1 MVAGIKENFAEL
13 MDITDSLKRK
23 VWAAEPFTWEEIE
36 FALSQVTEEKDKG
49 LYGLVCYYAAFYMIN
64 NGRLEECLSYLNES
78 IRCMGDTELEGEL
91 CRCYHMSG
99 VVAQAQNNLVL
110 AMEHYER
117 ARIYAKQH
125 NRRFIYCLAVGNMA
139 NTYGGLGSYDR
150 AISEYEECIR
160 EMKQL
165 GGFDNN
171 RENMYCK
178 MLAGYG
184 YYLLMN
190 GRIKDA
196 HIIAEE
202 VNALLEKNAY
212 IAAVEL
218 TVYVFLA
225 YLAYKSD
232 EERKAEE
239 YTDLAVRVV
248 MKSDNIVADFDTIL
262 KLLQYLVEVGKY
274 KQLQMVLVR
283 MEPQA
288 AIARNEGF
296 LLQLL
301 LYRLQYC
308 SDGMSREE
316 FMGYAQNFFGLKS
329 KYEYSENNQVLRIM
343 KMRNKLRQIEEEQ
356 TRLMEEN
363 TKLIYQTQHD
373 ELTGLY
379 NKRHMN
385 RHMEEMFEEAMRKE
399 LPLGVM
405 FVDIDYFKQMNDRYG
420 HQQGD
425 ECIIRIAEAIKTCF
439 AEDFAAR
446 YGGDEFVIITLGQSK
461 EYMDERAQMLIDN
474 IKERKIP
481 NADSPCMNIVTV
493 TIGGV
498 HAVPHKP
505 NKMWDFLS
513 AADETLYQQKNEQR
527 GMARFYEGQE
537 DGL

>member
-1 MVAGIKENFAEL
+1 MEISRNDL
-13 MDITDSLKRK
+13 MDITDDLKRK
-23 VWAAEPFTWEEIE
+23 VWAAETVLWEDIE
-36 FALSQVTEEKDKG
+36 NALSQVTEERDKG

-64 NGRLEECLSYLNES
+64 NGRLEECLSYLHES
-78 IRCMGDTELEGEL
+78 IRCIRGTNQEVEL

-117 ARIYAKQH
+117 ARIYAKQN
-125 NRRFIYCLAVGNMA
+125 NRQFIYCLAVGNMA
-139 NTYGGLGSYDR
+139 NTYSSLGSYDK
-150 AISEYEECIR
+150 ALGEYRECIK
-160 EMKQL
+160 EMKRL
-165 GGFDNN
+165 GRLDNN
-171 RENMYCK
+171 QDNMYCK
-178 MLAGYG
+178 MLASYG
-184 YYLLMN
+184 YCLLMTEN
-190 GRIKDA
+190 KEEA
-196 HIIAEE
+196 MSVAEE
-202 VNALLEKNAY
+202 LKALIEEKCY

-225 YLAYKSD
+225 FGAYRNE
-232 EERKAEE
+232 EEREATE
-239 YTDLAVRVV
+239 YTRKAVRVL
-248 MKSDNIVADFDTIL
+248 MENDNIVADFDNVL
-262 KLLQYLVEVGKY
+262 KLIQYLIEVKDFE
-274 KQLQMVLVR
+274 QLKLVLER

-308 SDGMSREE
+308 SEDMNREK
-316 FMGYAQNFFGLKS
+316 FLVRAQNFFSLKS
-329 KYEYSENNQVLRIM
+329 KYEYAENNQVLRIM
-343 KMRNKLRQIEEEQ
+343 KMRNKLREIEEEQ

-373 ELTGLY
+373 ALSGLY
-379 NKRHMN
+379 NKRYMN
-385 RHMEEMFEEAMRKE
+385 RHMEAIFEEAMRKG

-420 HQQGD
+420 HQKGD
-425 ECIIRIAEAIKTCF
+425 ECIVAIAEAIKTCM

-446 YGGDEFVIITLGQSK
+446 YGGDEFVIITLGRTK
-461 EYMDERAQMLIDN
+461 AYVEERAQMLVN
-474 IKERKIP
+474 QIKEKQIP
-481 NADSPCMNIVTV
+481 NEDSPDLKIVTV

-498 HAVPHKP
+498 HAIPHKP

-513 AADETLYQQKNEQR
+513 AADETLYHQKNEQK
-527 GMARFYEGQE
+527 GCVRFYNEQE

>member
-1 MVAGIKENFAEL
+1 MVTGIKENITEL

-36 FALSQVTEEKDKG
+36 FALSQVTEEKNKG

-78 IRCMGDTELEGEL
+78 IRCMGGTEQEREL

-117 ARIYAKQH
+117 ARIYAKQY
-125 NRRFIYCLAVGNMA
+125 NRHFVYCLAVGNMA

-150 AISEYEECIR
+150 AISGYEECLK

-165 GGFDNN
+165 GTFDNT

-184 YYLLMN
+184 YYLLMAE
-190 GRIKDA
+190 RINDA
-196 HIIAEE
+196 CVTAEHVLE
-202 VNALLEKNAY
+202 LLEKNVY
-212 IAAVEL
+212 IAAVKL
-218 TVYVFLA
+218 SAYVFLA
-225 YLAYKSD
+225 YLAYKSG
-232 EERKAEE
+232 EETKADE
-239 YTDLAVRVV
+239 YTDRAVRVV

-262 KLLQYLVEVGKY
+262 KLLQYLVEVKRIR
-274 KQLQMVLVR
+274 QLQMVLVR

-316 FMGYAQNFFGLKS
+316 FIGYAQNFFGLKS

-356 TRLMEEN
+356 TRLIEEN

-373 ELTGLY
+373 ALTGLY

-385 RHMEEMFEEAMRKE
+385 RHMEEIFEEAMRKE
-399 LPLGVM
+399 IPLGVM

-425 ECIIRIAEAIKTCF
+425 ECIVRIADSIKTCLDG
-439 AEDFAAR
+439 DFAAR
-446 YGGDEFVIITLGQSK
+446 YGGDEFVIITIGQTK
-461 EYMDERAQMLIDN
+461 EYMEARAQHLADT
-474 IKERKIP
+474 IKERRIP
-481 NADSPCMNIVTV
+481 NEDAPSMQIVTV

-498 HAVPHKP
+498 CAIPHKP

-513 AADETLYQQKNEQR
+513 AADEALYQQKSAQK
-527 GMARFYEGQE
+527 GLVRFYEEQE
-537 DGL
+537 DGI